1 MVHFDR
7 VEWTVIPD
15 SATAYAAL
23 TAGEADWWELRINDL
38 LPQLARD
45 PHIVTDVN
53 DAAGSIGIMRFNHVQ
68 PPFDNAAIRRALL
81 GAVDQGAAMIAVAG
95 TDGRYWSDRIGLFGR
110 EAPLATE
117 VGIEALA
124 SPRDYPKVQRDLA
137 AASYH
142 GERVVALI
150 ATDIPVINALAQ
162 VGADQLRRAGV
173 NVEVQALNFGTVV
186 QRRMSRA
193 SPDKGGWNV
202 YFTYFD
208 GVWTYNPGNHLGIVS
223 NYWLAEYPPA
233 GSTARKLV

>member
-1 MVHFDR
+1 
-7 VEWTVIPD
+7 
-15 SATAYAAL
+15 
-23 TAGEADWWELRINDL
+23 
-38 LPQLARD
+38 
-45 PHIVTDVN
+45 
-53 DAAGSIGIMRFNHVQ
+53 MRFNHVQ

-81 GAVDQGAAMIAVAG
+81 GAVDQGATMIAVAG
-95 TDGRYWSDRIGLFGR
+95 TGRRYWSDRIGLFGR